1 VNGAGAALYGG
12 AYYIPVPYYYG
23 DAAAPE
29 ELPPGPPGPGGP
41 QDVDAMAGGPM
52 VGDPAGARQ
61 MDQPDDAPVA
71 APSPSEINKALAEFV
86 FVNRDGTKF
95 NAVAYSF
102 VNDKLQYVTKE
113 GVRHSE
119 AIDSLDLDAT
129 QKINEQ
135 LGNTIN
141 LPGLP
146 SSGVAQNVPV
156 TPLQ

>member
-1 VNGAGAALYGG
+1 M
-12 AYYIPVPYYYG
+12 
-23 DAAAPE
+23 
-29 ELPPGPPGPGGP
+29 
-41 QDVDAMAGGPM
+41 DAMAGPM
-52 VGDPAGARQ
+52 VGMDGAGRP
-61 MDQPDDAPVA
+61 MDQPDDSPVT

-119 AIDSLDLDAT
+119 SIDSLDIDAT

-141 LPGLP
+141 LPGIAA
-146 SSGVAQNVPV
+146 SGVAQAVPAS
-156 TPLQ
+156 TLQ